1 MRHNMLQ
8 TMSICGINMVML
20 LKASH
25 VTGSGRNLGQAP
37 VHIGPEI
44 NFLVRIMLTEARIH
58 DFIEP
63 ARTFPE

>member
-1 MRHNMLQ
+1 MLHA
-8 TMSICGINMVML
+8 MLICGISMVML

-37 VHIGPEI
+37 VHMRPEI
-44 NFLVRIMLTEARIH
+44 NFLVRNMLTEARIH